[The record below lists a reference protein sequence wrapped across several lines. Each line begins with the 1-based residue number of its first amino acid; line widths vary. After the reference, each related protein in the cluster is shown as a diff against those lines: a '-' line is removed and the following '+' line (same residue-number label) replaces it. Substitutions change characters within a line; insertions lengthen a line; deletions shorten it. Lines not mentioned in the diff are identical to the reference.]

1 MVPYRCLLLL
11 LFLLLLIVLLL
22 VLILFLP
29 GRIVVLKLVQIRLRF
44 DQGII
49 HKRVISSISGSD
61 AYNVFDR
68 NF

>member
-1 MVPYRCLLLL
+1 MPPPPPLPPSPLRPLPRPSS
-11 LFLLLLIVLLL
+11 
-22 VLILFLP
+22 FLP

-44 DQGII
+44 DRGII